1 MKRTKLVSLLALGAI
16 SLAGFQS
23 PAAQAGDTYLI
34 DKPHTQIIFS
44 VNRGGLTRLSGW
56 FEKIDGLIEFD
67 EANVENSSVVV
78 TIETSSIKTGFKR
91 RDQHFSSPDFFNVK
105 EFLTMTFKSTKVVK
119 TGANMGEITGD
130 LTLLGVTKPVVLKAR
145 FNRKMFD
152 SRRNK
157 TFAGF
162 SATAKFKRSD
172 YGMKFLI
179 GNGTDEVR
187 IAIEALT
194 VLK

>member
-1 MKRTKLVSLLALGAI
+1 ML
-16 SLAGFQS
+16 
-23 PAAQAGDTYLI
+23 

-67 EANVENSSVVV
+67 EVNVENSSVVV
-78 TIETSSIKTGFKR
+78 TIETASIKTGFKP

-105 EFLTMTFKSTKVVK
+105 EFPTMTFKSTKVEK
-119 TGANMGEITGD
+119 TGANMGKITGD
-130 LTLLGVTKPVVLKAR
+130 LTLLGVTKPIVLDAR
-145 FNRKMFD
+145 FNRKMLD
-152 SRRNK
+152 SRKQK
-157 TFAGF
+157 TWVGF
-162 SATAKFKRSD
+162 SATVKFKRSD

-179 GNGTDEVR
+179 GNGTDEVQ
-187 IAIEALT
+187 IAIEALA